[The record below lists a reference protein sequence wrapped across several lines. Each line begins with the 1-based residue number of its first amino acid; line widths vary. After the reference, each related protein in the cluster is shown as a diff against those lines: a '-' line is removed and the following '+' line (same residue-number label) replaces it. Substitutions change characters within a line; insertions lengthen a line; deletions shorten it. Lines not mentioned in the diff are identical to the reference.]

1 MGTKTVIKKTRQQAI
16 VKLVGTGSYTITP
29 VDIKLADETLA
40 SNGNVTMN
48 INSVIYSLVGATAS
62 TVARGATTVMELT
75 GNDNWSFSQM
85 MGFVENESNSSNITV
100 TLNGGGMIYMGI
112 TKSDGFKEPNNQEL
126 KDYQKN

>member
-126 KDYQKN
+126 KNYQKN

>member
-1 MGTKTVIKKTRQQAI
+1 MGSKTVLKKTRQQAI
-16 VKLVGTGSYTITP
+16 VKLVGTGTYTITP
-29 VDIKLADETLA
+29 LDVKLADETVA

-85 MGFVENESNSSNITV
+85 MGFVENESNASNITV

-112 TKSDGFKEPNNQEL
+112 TKSDGFTEPNNQAL
-126 KDYQKN
+126 KDYQKI

>member
-1 MGTKTVIKKTRQQAI
+1 MGSKTVLKKTRQQAI

-29 VDIKLADETLA
+29 LDVKLADETVA

-85 MGFVENESNSSNITV
+85 MGFVENESNASNITV

-112 TKSDGFKEPNNQEL
+112 TKSDGFTEPNNQAL
-126 KDYQKN
+126 KDYQKI

>member
-1 MGTKTVIKKTRQQAI
+1 MGSKTVLKKTRQQAI

-29 VDIKLADETLA
+29 LDVKLADETVA

-48 INSVIYSLVGATAS
+48 INSVIYSLVGASAS

-85 MGFVENESNSSNITV
+85 MGFVENESNASNITV

-112 TKSDGFKEPNNQEL
+112 TKSDGFTEPNNQAL
-126 KDYQKN
+126 KDYQKI

>member
-1 MGTKTVIKKTRQQAI
+1 MGSKTVLKKTRQQAI
-16 VKLVGTGSYTITP
+16 VKLVGTGTYTITP
-29 VDIKLADETLA
+29 LDVKLADETVA

-75 GNDNWSFSQM
+75 GNDNWSFPQM
-85 MGFVENESNSSNITV
+85 MGFVENESNASNITV

-112 TKSDGFKEPNNQEL
+112 TKSDGFTEPNNQAL
-126 KDYQKN
+126 KDYQKI